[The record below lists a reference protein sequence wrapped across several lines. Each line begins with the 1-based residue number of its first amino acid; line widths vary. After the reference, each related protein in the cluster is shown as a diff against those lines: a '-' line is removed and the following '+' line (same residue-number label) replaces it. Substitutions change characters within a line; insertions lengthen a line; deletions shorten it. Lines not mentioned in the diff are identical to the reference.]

1 MFKSECVNPGEIEVG
16 KALPWG
22 VYDSGGMLLL
32 KKGMIITTER
42 QLQILLSR
50 GLYRCAS
57 ESPRTVEVTK
67 QSEDNTSPFTHLVDF
82 CQRLSLAFSAI
93 RTKSEDAEKRIT
105 KLATDIQ
112 KLCAKDADALIGA
125 VHIDHDSD
133 YVLCHPIHNA
143 ILCEIF
149 AKYLEIPEQHRL
161 HILCAALTA
170 NISILEL
177 QTILHTQ
184 SGPMSEQQK
193 STMQAHPLSSV
204 AMLNAAGI
212 HNITWLRAVEQHHER
227 NDGNGYPNGAV
238 QGDISK
244 EAKIIALCDLYS
256 AMVVA
261 KSYRA
266 AHPANDILRTLF
278 VSKGKEF
285 DETLC
290 LQLIKI
296 ISVYPPGSFVRLQ
309 NGETAVVIKRPMNG
323 SMWPTAASILS
334 PRGGPYAQVLRRNC
348 NDEAY
353 RIKEMI
359 SLDKSIPLNLH
370 KLWNYK

>member
-1 MFKSECVNPGEIEVG
+1 MSNIELVSTGDIEVG
-16 KALPWG
+16 TALPWA
-22 VYDSGGMLLL
+22 VYDSGGVLLL
-32 KKGMIITTER
+32 KKGMVITTER

-50 GLYRCAS
+50 GLYRSAS
-57 ESPRTVEVTK
+57 ENLPNNEPIK
-67 QSEDNTSPFTHLVDF
+67 ALEDNTSPFVYLADF
-82 CQRLSLAFSAI
+82 CHRLSQAFSAI
-93 RTKSEDAEKRIT
+93 RMKNEDAEKRIV
-105 KLATDIQ
+105 KLATEIQ
-112 KLCAKDADALIGA
+112 KLCLRDADALIGA
-125 VHIDHDSD
+125 VHLEHDAD
-133 YVLCHPIHNA
+133 YVLHHPLHVA

-149 AKYLEIPEQHRL
+149 TRYLEIPEPERL
-161 HILCAALTA
+161 YCICAALTA
-170 NISILEL
+170 NVSILEL

-193 STMQAHPLSSV
+193 ADMNSHPQRSV
-204 AMLNAAGI
+204 EMLKAAGI
-212 HNITWLRAVEQHHER
+212 TNPHWLSIIEQHHER
-227 NDGNGYPNGAV
+227 NDGNGYPNKLLAP
-238 QGDISK
+238 DIIR

-278 VSKGKEF
+278 ISKGKEF

-296 ISVYPPGSFVRLQ
+296 LSVYPPGSFVRLQ
-309 NGETAVVIKRPMNG
+309 NGETAVVIKRPVNG
-323 SMWPTAASILS
+323 SMWPNVASIMS
-334 PRGGPYAQVLRRNC
+334 PRGGPYAQPLRRNC

-359 SLDKSIPLNLH
+359 SLDKTIPLNLN
-370 KLWNYK
+370 KLWDYR